1 MRYCVMPNYS
11 TTPGKLKLKG
21 RETRNWRGA
30 ALAHHL
36 KTSRYSW
43 QGADL
48 SRHRVKQAAPGNGLA
63 HRSSIARIGVT
74 KSLDRVRFGS
84 SITLGNSREPPV

>member
-1 MRYCVMPNYS
+1 MRD
-11 TTPGKLKLKG
+11 
-21 RETRNWRGA
+21 WRGA

-74 KSLDRVRFGS
+74 KSLGLQLPLAQTVNDLLTEADAKGWSQQDFAVASNLVRDQG
-84 SITLGNSREPPV
+84 